1 MRSERSG
8 CGFLHLSCNEELFS
22 NLFFV
27 VVVIQNLTQIPSLAE
42 APKFILE
49 LSSCAAAQV
58 GSDAVPAISRLFIG
72 L

>member
-1 MRSERSG
+1 MRSEKSV

-22 NLFFV
+22 NNFFFFV
-27 VVVIQNLTQIPSLAE
+27 VQNLTQIPNLAE
-42 APKFILE
+42 APRFILE

-58 GSDAVPAISRLFIG
+58 GSDTVPAISQLFVG